1 MSHLKTIHRKPF
13 EDLFDMQSGYVG
25 TFTNATFTSFFVES
39 VGKDIYDAKYSIYG
53 NSKAKRLRAFW
64 DVESDHTVGK
74 VLTEMLELWS
84 YENPKPSSGE
94 AATFKQCQKIAAK
107 LLGKKVTESPK
118 SQGVTESQFM
128 QFDFG
133 KVKLSKVPIEAGLVP
148 ILESRFQEAV
158 RALNSA
164 CWLSAIFMCGSILEG
179 LLLGMALANPQTFN
193 QVKSAPKDKN
203 GKVKPFQEW
212 SLAQLIDV
220 SCQLNYLKVDIK
232 KFSHALRDF
241 RNYIHPFQQMS
252 SQFSPDEHT
261 AQICMQVLRAAISG
275 LSGERK

>member
-1 MSHLKTIHRKPF
+1 
-13 EDLFDMQSGYVG
+13 
-25 TFTNATFTSFFVES
+25 
-39 VGKDIYDAKYSIYG
+39 
-53 NSKAKRLRAFW
+53 
-64 DVESDHTVGK
+64 
-74 VLTEMLELWS
+74 
-84 YENPKPSSGE
+84 
-94 AATFKQCQKIAAK
+94 
-107 LLGKKVTESPK
+107 
-118 SQGVTESQFM
+118 M

-133 KVKLSKVPIEAGLVP
+133 EVKLSKVPIEAGLVP

-179 LLLGMALANPQTFN
+179 LLLGMALANPQKFN
-193 QVKSAPKDKN
+193 QAKSAPKDKN